1 MLHVHP
7 HEYMTG
13 TDIAFRAGSTMQ
25 VSKEDLVTMNM
36 ELLSYDRGITH
47 VRMKENG
54 MKVAIV
60 PFGKGNRMV
69 MHRLVVGG
77 SRLENESTAGMAH
90 VLEHADFRA
99 LTPGEG
105 GKHTWSDLRAIDG
118 NASTDKLKIAHTA
131 SMLINTDPADEYH
144 LDMELA
150 FQYDTMIGRNLLSI
164 SPTALAHE
172 IRNVADE
179 GLFNSQY
186 GSQHRGLITQ
196 LDDDLLGYIWNSGR
210 TGSTIGK
217 NHGQDIRIH
226 DATELLALHHQLR
239 NPARTTMVLAGPI
252 DPTKALRAVAD
263 QFSGSG
269 DSITQSEAAAG
280 LRTLR
285 DMYAEP
291 GTLKA
296 IPTTRAVLKPHFSS
310 STISMN
316 GGTRGVALGF
326 AAPPYGADSEVLQVV
341 QQLVSMYGSQP
352 ILEANGLEDVSMY
365 YVPDANGS
373 VVSVLATVS
382 NEDPNENRALA
393 RAQQALEKLVIDPIK
408 SFNDARMLSQVLQQ
422 YRAMTQEAT
431 LSNPEVTATLAVRGI
446 TSADVPSLG
455 WHYDT
460 LFGDARITVDA
471 VRRVASSV
479 FDGPV
484 RGIVRNTESTDSAPA
499 AAMPPHTASTR
510 FSMNPM
516 RPFSFH
522 RTQAHHKYPAPLQR
536 SDVWKHAGREST
548 AVLALPEFKGIDE
561 DSKIRRVT
569 IRDQWTRLPIAEAAY
584 NSVIALP
591 ASKRQLTAVLGNVE
605 DFGGWASASITAS
618 ALASIA
624 KATNARGV
632 KFKIQGGQLK
642 GTVLDSAARP
652 KMQGFDLPLVN
663 TLAMATALTNDTPVL
678 GLQQLAVQL
687 PDAAMKDAAKEAR
700 KSYEKLAYM
709 AQAQMRS
716 QVALPGE
723 NGYVP
728 ATFDDAIRSLYQAK
742 DGVIA
747 GLRVVAAGIPTL
759 AGTNLTYS
767 QMNDIAQKMARVHSG
782 AAPASDLPR
791 LYKSPARVPVSLVP
805 TSEVPGLSTFPYVA
819 AMRGNRALDLADRAA
834 LIVSNQLMVGGLG
847 AAYSSKIRKAGI
859 SYRPAGGLRLSW
871 ADTPMLTLDAT
882 FDPTDRAAGKLIAK
896 EQLLEWSKGTS
907 AAFSAKRFATART
920 TVREQLRMRK
930 LDFESLEYDLLA
942 HLDPGKLGSDQFVEQ
957 LDALQLTDTTK
968 ALQRYF
974 GGQGTIREAE
984 VMGGG

>member
-1 MLHVHP
+1 MPHVHP
-7 HEYMTG
+7 CEYMTG

-25 VSKEDLVTMNM
+25 VSPQDLAEMNM

-47 VRMKENG
+47 VRMMENG

-105 GKHTWSDLRAIDG
+105 GKHTWSDMRAIDA
-118 NASTDKLKIAHTA
+118 NAYTNKLGIGHTA

-150 FQYDTMIGRNLLSI
+150 FQYDTMVGRNLLSI
-164 SPTALAHE
+164 SPTALAYE

-186 GSQHRGLITQ
+186 GAQHRGLITQ
-196 LDDDLLGYIWNSGR
+196 MEDDLLRHIWNSGR

-217 NHGQDIRIH
+217 NHGQDIRIRN
-226 DATELLALHHQLR
+226 ATELLALHHQLR

-252 DPTKALRAVAD
+252 DPTKALRAVAAE
-263 QFSGSG
+263 FSGSG
-269 DSITQSEAAAG
+269 DSITQSEATAG
-280 LRTLR
+280 LHTLR
-285 DMYAEP
+285 DMYTNP
-291 GTLKA
+291 RTLKA
-296 IPTTRAVLKPHFSS
+296 IPTTRAVLEPHFSS
-310 STISMN
+310 SAISME
-316 GGTRGVALGF
+316 GGTRGMALGF
-326 AAPPYGADSEVLQVV
+326 AAPPYGADSEALQVI

-352 ILEANGLEDVSMY
+352 ALEANGLEDVSMY

-373 VVSVLATVS
+373 VASVLATVS
-382 NEDPNENRALA
+382 NADPDEDRALA

-431 LSNPEVTATLAVRGI
+431 LSNPEVTATLAARGI
-446 TSADVPSLG
+446 AAADMPSLG
-455 WHYDT
+455 WHHDT
-460 LFGDARITVDA
+460 LFSDARITVDTI
-471 VRRVASSV
+471 RHVASNV

-484 RGIVRNTESTDSAPA
+484 RGIVRNTEHAGSAPA
-499 AAMPPHTASTR
+499 AARPPHIASTR

-522 RTQAHHKYPAPLQR
+522 RTRAHTYPAPLQQGE
-536 SDVWKHAGREST
+536 VWAHAGPAST
-548 AVLALPEFKGIDE
+548 TVLSRPLFMGIDE
-561 DSKIRRVT
+561 GSSISRVT
-569 IRDQWTRLPIAEAAY
+569 ILDPRTRLAIAEAAY
-584 NSVIALP
+584 NGVIALP

-605 DFGGWASASITAS
+605 DFGGWARASIAAS

-624 KATNARGV
+624 KATNAHGV

-642 GTVLDSAARP
+642 GTVSDSAARP
-652 KMQGFDLPLVN
+652 KMRRFDLPLLN
-663 TLAMATALTNDTPVL
+663 TLAMATALANGTRVR
-678 GLQQLAVQL
+678 GLQQLAAQL

-700 KSYEKLAYM
+700 KSYANLAYM

-742 DGVIA
+742 DGALA
-747 GLRVVAAGIPTL
+747 GLSVVAAGIPTL
-759 AGTNLTYS
+759 AGTNLTYL
-767 QMNDIAQKMARVHSG
+767 QMDDIAQKMARVRSG
-782 AAPASDLPR
+782 AAPVSDLPR
-791 LYKSPARVPVSLVP
+791 LYQSPARVPVSLVP

-819 AMRGNRALDLADRAA
+819 AMRGTRALDLADRAA

-847 AAYSSKIRKAGI
+847 AAFSSKIRKNGI
-859 SYRPAGGLRLSW
+859 SYRPSGGLRLSW
-871 ADTPMLTLDAT
+871 SDTPMLTLNAT
-882 FDPTDRAAGKLIAK
+882 FDPTDRAAGKLIAQN
-896 EQLLEWSKGTS
+896 ELREWSTGTS
-907 AAFSAKRFATART
+907 AAFSAERFATART

-930 LDFESLEYDLLA
+930 LDFEALEYDLLA

-957 LDALQLTDTTK
+957 LDALQLTDTTS

-974 GGQGTIREAE
+974 GGRGTIREAE